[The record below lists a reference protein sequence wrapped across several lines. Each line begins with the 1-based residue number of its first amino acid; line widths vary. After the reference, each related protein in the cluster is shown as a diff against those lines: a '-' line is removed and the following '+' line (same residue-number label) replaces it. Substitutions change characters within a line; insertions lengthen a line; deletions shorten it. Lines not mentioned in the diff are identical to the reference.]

1 VFDSLISILK
11 MQDLRNRIL
20 FTLALLAVYRLGIYI
35 PSPGVDRAA
44 MADFFQDAE
53 GTLLSLYNMFSGG
66 ALQRFSVFVLGI
78 MPYISAS
85 IIFQIGQVMFPFI
98 ERLKA
103 QGQAGTKKINQYTRY
118 LTILIAIVQSFGI
131 SIGLEQM
138 TTMSNQPVVLETGW
152 DFRFMTVI
160 TMTAG
165 SCFVM
170 WLGEQITERGIGQG
184 ASLIITAGIIAG
196 IPSGARNLMQ
206 SMNLGQV
213 NLLEIT
219 LLLLFMTVVV
229 GLIVFIER
237 GQYRV
242 PIQYAKKV
250 VGKQVYGGQSTHLP
264 LKVNVSGVL
273 PPIFASSLMFFPATI
288 GQLFPNDLFSAIAS
302 AFLPGTYTY
311 MVTYVV
317 LIVIFT
323 FFYTAISFN
332 PQDVADNLR
341 RQGGYI
347 PGVRPGKQTQEELDR
362 ILLRL
367 TAGGAVYL
375 SAVCILPEILANFY
389 NVPFYFGGTGL
400 LIIVGVCMQTVAQ
413 IEGFMLTQ
421 KYDGLS
427 GPSKKQTKG
436 RRKSFAQRSRFQE
449 EGE

>member
-1 VFDSLISILK
+1 MFDSLISILK

-98 ERLKA
+98 ERLRA

-229 GLIVFIER
+229 GVIVFIER

-449 EGE
+449 KGE

>member
-1 VFDSLISILK
+1 MFDSLVSIFK

-44 MADFFQDAE
+44 MADFFQDSE

-66 ALQRFSVFVLGI
+66 ALERFSVFVLGI

-118 LTILIAIVQSFGI
+118 LTIAIALVQSFGI

-138 TTMSNQPVVLETGW
+138 TTMSNQPVVLESGW
-152 DFRFMTVI
+152 DFRLMTVI

-170 WLGEQITERGIGQG
+170 WLGEQITERGVGQG

-206 SMNLGQV
+206 SMSLGQV

-219 LLLLFMTVVV
+219 MLLLFMTAVI
-229 GLIVFIER
+229 GFIVYVER

-250 VGKQVYGGQSTHLP
+250 VGKQVYGGQASHLP

-288 GQLFPNDLFSAIAS
+288 GQLFPNDLFTAIAS
-302 AFLPGTYTY
+302 AFIPGSYTY
-311 MVTYVV
+311 MVTYVLDLLLHCDLV
-317 LIVIFT
+317 QST
-323 FFYTAISFN
+323 
-332 PQDVADNLR
+332 R
-341 RQGGYI
+341 RC
-347 PGVRPGKQTQEELDR
+347 R
-362 ILLRL
+362 
-367 TAGGAVYL
+367 
-375 SAVCILPEILANFY
+375 
-389 NVPFYFGGTGL
+389 
-400 LIIVGVCMQTVAQ
+400 
-413 IEGFMLTQ
+413 
-421 KYDGLS
+421 
-427 GPSKKQTKG
+427 
-436 RRKSFAQRSRFQE
+436 
-449 EGE
+449 